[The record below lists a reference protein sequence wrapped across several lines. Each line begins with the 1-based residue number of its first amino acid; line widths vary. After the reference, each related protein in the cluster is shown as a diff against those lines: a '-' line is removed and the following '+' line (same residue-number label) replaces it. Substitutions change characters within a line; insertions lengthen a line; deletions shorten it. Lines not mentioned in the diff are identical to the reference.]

1 MHTSVFLEEAIE
13 ALNVHNDGRYIDA
26 TYGVGGHSREITK
39 RGGLVLAIDLD
50 EKHISHG
57 STRALQLV
65 QGNYADIEHIANMNT
80 FTAVDGVLFDLGLSM
95 DQLAT
100 GGKGLSF
107 KNLSEPLDMRIS
119 FADFTAS
126 DILNEYSEEE
136 LNELFMKYSEEIH
149 SKEIARA
156 ITLERRNKRIDTVE
170 DLVSVISKVL
180 EKKKAKHAFEGTAAR
195 IFQALRILV
204 NNEFN
209 NITKGLHGSLQIV
222 KPGGRIVV
230 ITFHSLEDR
239 IVKMFIRSHK
249 TEVTDEKIN
258 VAKKRELRS
267 FERSATLRVII
278 KK

>member
-13 ALNVHNDGRYIDA
+13 ALHIENDGKYIDA
-26 TYGVGGHSREITK
+26 TYGVGGHAREITR
-39 RGGLVLAIDLD
+39 RGGLVLALDWD
-50 EKHISHG
+50 EKYVGHG

-65 QGNYADIEHIANMNT
+65 HGNYADIEHIAKMNSYMP
-80 FTAVDGVLFDLGLSM
+80 VDGVLFDLGLSM
-95 DQLAT
+95 DQLAS

-119 FADFTAS
+119 FADLTAS

-136 LNELFMKYSEEIH
+136 LNELFMKYSEEIY
-149 SKEIARA
+149 SKAIARA
-156 ITLERRNKRIDTVE
+156 ITVDRRKNPIERVE
-170 DLVSVISKVL
+170 DLVTIIAKVL
-180 EKKKAKHAFEGTAAR
+180 EKKKAKHSFEGTSAR

-209 NITKGLHGSLQIV
+209 NITKGLHGALQIV
-222 KPGGRIVV
+222 KPGGRIVI

-249 TEVTDEKIN
+249 NEVLDEKIN
-258 VAKKRELRS
+258 VSKKRELRS
-267 FERSATLRVII
+267 FERSATLRIII

>member
-13 ALNVHNDGRYIDA
+13 ALNVQNDGRYIDA
-26 TYGVGGHSREITK
+26 TYGVGGHTREITK
-39 RGGLVLAIDLD
+39 RGGIVLALDLD
-50 EKHISHG
+50 EKHIQHG
-57 STRALQLV
+57 STDALQLV
-65 QGNYADIEHIANMNT
+65 HGNYADIQHVAKMNT
-80 FTAVDGVLFDLGLSM
+80 FIPVDGVLFDLGLSM
-95 DQLAT
+95 DQLTA

-119 FADFTAS
+119 FADVTAA
-126 DILNEYSEEE
+126 DILNEGSEEE

-209 NITKGLHGSLQIV
+209 NITKGLDGSLQIV
-222 KPGGRIVV
+222 KPGGRIVI

-249 TEVTDEKIN
+249 SEVTDEKIN

-267 FERSATLRVII
+267 FERSATLRIII

>member
-13 ALNVHNDGRYIDA
+13 ALNVQNDGRYIDA
-26 TYGVGGHSREITK
+26 TYGVGGHTREITK
-39 RGGLVLAIDLD
+39 RGGIVLALDLD
-50 EKHISHG
+50 QKHIQHG
-57 STRALQLV
+57 STDALQLV
-65 QGNYADIEHIANMNT
+65 HGNYADIEHVAKMNT
-80 FTAVDGVLFDLGLSM
+80 FIPVDGVLFDLGLSM
-95 DQLAT
+95 DQLT
-100 GGKGLSF
+100 SGGKGLSF

-119 FADFTAS
+119 FADVTAS
-126 DILNEYSEEE
+126 DILNEASEEE
-136 LNELFMKYSEEIH
+136 LIELFMKYSEEIH

-156 ITLERRNKRIDTVE
+156 ITLERRKKRIDTVE

-204 NNEFN
+204 NNEFT
-209 NITKGLHGSLQIV
+209 NITKGLVGSLQIV

-249 TEVTDEKIN
+249 DEVTDEKIN

-267 FERSATLRVII
+267 FERSATLRIII

>member
-1 MHTSVFLEEAIE
+1 MHTSVFLEEAIQ
-13 ALNVHNDGRYIDA
+13 ALDVQNDGKYIDA
-26 TYGVGGHSREITK
+26 TYGVGGHTREITR

-50 EKHISHG
+50 EKHILHG
-57 STRALQLV
+57 STGTMQLV
-65 QGNYADIEHIANMNT
+65 QGNYADIEHIAKMNA
-80 FTAVDGVLFDLGLSM
+80 FIPVDGVLFDLGLSM

-119 FADFTAS
+119 FAEVTAA
-126 DILNEYSEEE
+126 DILNEYSEEV

-156 ITLERRNKRIDTVE
+156 ITVERTKKPIQTVE
-170 DLVSVISKVL
+170 DLVTVIAKVL

-204 NNEFN
+204 NNEFI
-209 NITKGLHGSLQIV
+209 NISKGLEGSLQIV

-249 TEVTDEKIN
+249 TQVTDEKVN

-267 FERSATLRVII
+267 FERSATLRIII